1 LARQVWEF
9 DFLMMEFHI
18 SRNARE
24 RYQFAETL
32 FSYSGNVVFAN
43 MAACREFAYRMNKVR
58 DVEKRPERVVH
69 AGKLYAM
76 GLIDEASHVL
86 MARYREQFDPQV
98 MTGALEWFSAIV
110 GAEPLG
116 KMLLTFVEDFPG
128 ITVMR
133 GDQTPAEWLAGA
145 TDGTSHWAVAFEELL
160 LLWTANRNEAF
171 KPFRELFEEKRLAE
185 KTVYRKV
192 TRHLPE
198 YFATRPLIPLP
209 NAKPMNL
216 LELLRAPAVVAPG
229 SLSDQLALIR
239 RLWKPLIGDCLE
251 HLLAIATEILHE
263 EELAIWMQFNPPDE
277 AARRRR
283 EAGKQQ
289 WPGVV
294 ATAQVPE
301 FGDPAHEYETFSPDQ
316 AWMPTAVL
324 IAKST
329 YVWLAQMSRKYGR
342 WIKRLDEI
350 PDEELATLANRGL
363 NTLWLIGVWERS
375 RASKTIKQLCGNSDA
390 VASAYSLFDYAIAD
404 DLGGEAAYTN
414 LRDRAYKYGLRL
426 ASDMVPN
433 HMGIDSPWVV
443 EHPDWFI
450 SRQEAPYPAYS
461 FNGPDLSQDGR
472 VEIKIE
478 DHYFEQSDAAVVF
491 QRRDR
496 SSGETRYIYHG
507 NDGTSFPW
515 NDTAQLDYLNP
526 AVREQVIQTIL
537 HVARLFPVI
546 RFDAAMTLAK
556 RHFHR
561 LWFPGPGSSGAI
573 PSRAESGMSQAEFD
587 RCMPHEFWRE
597 VVDRV
602 AAEVPGT
609 LLLAEAFWLME
620 GYFVRTLGMHRVY
633 NSAFMVM
640 LRDED
645 NAKYRSVIK
654 KTLEFDPDIMK
665 RYVNFMSNPDER
677 TAIDQ
682 FGKGDKCFGVATMM
696 ATLPGL
702 PMFGHGQIEGFTEK
716 YGMEYQRP
724 RYDEN
729 PDPWLVERHDREIA
743 PLLKRRRLFAESGNF
758 LLYDF
763 FTDAGKVDENVFAYS
778 NRNGNERALIVFNN
792 HYGETHGTIDYSAA
806 YADKGA
812 NQLRQQKVSD
822 GLGFGGGS
830 GAVLAWRDSL
840 TGLEYLRR
848 SSDLAHGGLTL
859 DLHAYQCHV
868 FLDWCQL
875 YSTQE
880 KPWDRLA
887 DQLNGRGVPSLE
899 DALVNLELQP
909 VHDALHSLLDAGLVR
924 IFADVAEHPRTLA
937 VGVNT
942 AIEAERTK
950 FFNEAWAR
958 CESFMRAAQ
967 KAYIPLIGGAEKLA
981 GGLPSNPGLMGA
993 AFRAR
998 LRAAMRIPAIEAL
1011 FPVPW
1016 STAARRMLPSPSPQL
1031 TATAIWGPVLA
1042 WCVLEL
1048 LAESI
1053 DAEKPEPIALDLF
1066 DRLRLREPFAQV
1078 FTALGFEGEEAWR
1091 VAARVKV
1098 GLLTGAGAGRPEET
1112 APATGAEDKIRE
1124 EASDNQSEVIEHD
1137 HANSAE
1143 IPVVSVQ
1150 ASEHDFSRAATTS
1163 PSLLDLAPEEEAQLF
1178 PPALWLDS
1186 DVRWLTGVHRAGPQ
1200 EFLVRESYEELL
1212 WWLLMPSLLRLAGET
1227 TPSRIAA
1234 DRTAVQA
1241 MSMSIEKAL
1250 AATEA
1255 AGYRVDLLMPQA
1267 AAEEPSPEAAPA
1279 VEPAAGAVAEVTTE
1293 SISEV
1298 PIEAAA
1304 EPEPE
1309 PLAESAPAPTE
1320 EPKPIEPKIE
1330 ATLLPE
1336 IEPATEP
1343 VSDAVVEAE
1352 VETIEPPA
1360 AAEPAP
1366 AEEQPQL
1373 APAIEAAAEPEVE
1386 SAVEP
1391 VIEAVTGAAAEEP
1404 ALPEIPDSPA
1414 ATQPEPEPA
1423 EPEIESAVEP
1433 VIATAVEPATEPVP
1447 EAAAEAEVETT
1458 ETEAAAEPAPAEVQ
1472 PKLAPVIA
1480 AVAQPEIADAIE
1492 FTVESAIDTKVEE
1505 AAEESVPEEAGDSGS
1520 STELAESTPALAAEE
1535 PTSPISPEVP
1545 GSSVP
1550 SETEPA
1556 PEPSAEPEPS
1566 PAEDTE
1572 PVESAITPTAEPAA
1586 ESALGPVVETADEP
1600 AISEAPAPAE
1610 ERVSIE
1616 AQIEEPV
1623 EPAIEPVPEPLV
1635 ETAIE
1640 TTEESPETEKALSFS
1655 PIMEPEESTPV
1666 WVVGEPTPPALL
1678 ESPDSLVVSEVQS
1691 EPESPS
1697 EPEPIPVKEWQF
1709 AEPMIVSA
1717 IEPPA
1722 EPVFDPLA
1730 EMRRVPVEEPEP
1742 AEPENDFSIEWM
1754 TAAPVLEAPA
1764 EAEPEPP
1771 FEVQFAPS
1779 KDQQPVEPE
1788 VEPGFR
1794 LSDFAVAGAAPEP
1807 LAPEAEAAAE
1817 SSFDLSKFAA
1827 TKAEVVPE
1835 PVEPVIE
1842 FAVEPASKPAVE
1854 AAPKAAVEPVTIPQ
1868 AKPAFA
1874 VRLEPSA
1881 PTIEVI
1887 SNPAAEV
1894 KLVAEVPRSLTER
1907 FEPPA
1912 PQIDF
1917 VAKPAAQAS
1926 AGAEPSPSE
1935 RWEPPAPKM
1944 EAAAKPR
1951 TLAGMLRSFKGRW
1964 EPPPPKIEF
1973 VAKPATEDK
1982 AENSKTE
1989 EPDGDPPKPA

>member
-1 LARQVWEF
+1 MYEGAWEF

-24 RYQFAETL
+24 RYQFAESL

-58 DVEKRPERVVH
+58 DVEKHPARAVH
-69 AGKLYAM
+69 AGQLYAM

-133 GDQTPAEWLAGA
+133 GDQTPAEWLAGQ

-216 LELLRAPAVVAPG
+216 LELLRAPAVVAPR

-239 RLWKPLIGDCLE
+239 RLWKPLIGDSLE

-277 AARRRR
+277 TARRRR

-294 ATAQVPE
+294 ASAQVPE
-301 FGDPAHEYETFSPDQ
+301 FGDPAHEYEKFSPDQ

-390 VASAYSLFDYAIAD
+390 VASAYSLFNYTIAD

-414 LRDRAYKYGLRL
+414 LRDRAYQYGIRL

-450 SRQEAPYPAYS
+450 SRQDTPYPAYS

-573 PSRAESGMSQAEFD
+573 PSRAEYGMSQAEFD

-729 PDPWLVERHDREIA
+729 PDPWLVERHEREIA

-778 NRNGNERALIVFNN
+778 NRNGNERALVVFNN
-792 HYGETHGTIDYSAA
+792 HYGQSHGTIDYSAA

-822 GLGFGGGS
+822 GLGFGGNS

-848 SSDLAHGGLTL
+848 SSDLAHRGLTL

-868 FLDWCQL
+868 FLDWCEL

-909 VHDALHSLLDAGLVR
+909 VHDALRSLLDAGLVR
-924 IFADVAEHPRTLA
+924 IFADVAEHPRSLV

-967 KAYIPLIGGAEKLA
+967 KAYIPLVGGAEKLA

-1011 FPVPW
+1011 FPAPW

-1031 TATAIWGPVLA
+1031 TATAMWGPVLA

-1053 DAEKPEPIALDLF
+1053 DAENPEPIALDLF

-1098 GLLTGAGAGRPEET
+1098 GLLTGAGAGRPEKA
-1112 APATGAEDKIRE
+1112 APVNDAGDTNPA
-1124 EASDNQSEVIEHD
+1124 EASVDQSEVIEHE
-1137 HANSAE
+1137 HASRAE
-1143 IPVVSVQ
+1143 IPADSVQ
-1150 ASEHDFSRAATTS
+1150 ASGHESKNTDHAESQAEPTGVSEHDHANTAEILAVGVQASGHDFSRAATS
-1163 PSLLDLAPEEEAQLF
+1163 SLSSRALAPEEEPQPF
-1178 PPALWLDS
+1178 PPALWLDP

-1227 TPSRIAA
+1227 SPSRIAG

-1241 MSMSIEKAL
+1241 MNCNIDKAL
-1250 AATEA
+1250 AAAEA
-1255 AGYRVDLLMPQA
+1255 ASYRVELLMPPV
-1267 AAEEPSPEAAPA
+1267 AAEEPVPEATP
-1279 VEPAAGAVAEVTTE
+1279 VAEPSVEAAEVATE
-1293 SISEV
+1293 ALTEA

-1304 EPEPE
+1304 EQEPEPE
-1309 PLAESAPAPTE
+1309 PPTESAPAPTE
-1320 EPKPIEPKIE
+1320 ESKLVEPEIEPTFSPEIVAAVEPVIKTLTNAAAEEPALPELPGSPAASQPEPEPEIE
-1330 ATLLPE
+1330 SAVEPE
-1336 IEPATEP
+1336 IEPAVAPVIAPAVEPAAEP
-1343 VSDAVVEAE
+1343 VPEAATEAE
-1352 VETIEPPA
+1352 VETTEP
-1360 AAEPAP
+1360 EPIP

-1373 APAIEAAAEPEVE
+1373 APAIEAAAVEFVPEGGG
-1386 SAVEP
+1386 SFNSR
-1391 VIEAVTGAAAEEP
+1391 IELAELTP
-1404 ALPEIPDSPA
+1404 ALPA
-1414 ATQPEPEPA
+1414 
-1423 EPEIESAVEP
+1423 
-1433 VIATAVEPATEPVP
+1433 
-1447 EAAAEAEVETT
+1447 EAAAFSPSTA
-1458 ETEAAAEPAPAEVQ
+1458 
-1472 PKLAPVIA
+1472 
-1480 AVAQPEIADAIE
+1480 
-1492 FTVESAIDTKVEE
+1492 
-1505 AAEESVPEEAGDSGS
+1505 PEEPVSH
-1520 STELAESTPALAAEE
+1520 
-1535 PTSPISPEVP
+1535 EV
-1545 GSSVP
+1545 SDVSAP
-1550 SETEPA
+1550 SETEPE
-1556 PEPSAEPEPS
+1556 PEPSAEPEPA
-1566 PAEDTE
+1566 PTEEPE
-1572 PVESAITPTAEPAA
+1572 PVETAIIPTAEPAA
-1586 ESALGPVVETADEP
+1586 ESALEP
-1600 AISEAPAPAE
+1600 AAEAVTEPERSEAPEPALPE
-1610 ERVSIE
+1610 ERISIE
-1616 AQIEEPV
+1616 AQVEEPV
-1623 EPAIEPVPEPLV
+1623 EPAIEPAPEPIAEADTE
-1635 ETAIE
+1635 ETA
-1640 TTEESPETEKALSFS
+1640 KALPPEDAQS
-1655 PIMEPEESTPV
+1655 PSPLIEPEESTPI
-1666 WVVGEPTPPALL
+1666 WVVAELTQLALP
-1678 ESPDSLVVSEVQS
+1678 ETPDSLAL
-1691 EPESPS
+1691 PEAQPD
-1697 EPEPIPVKEWQF
+1697 PEPVPVTEWQL
-1709 AEPMIVSA
+1709 AEPLIVSV

-1722 EPVFDPLA
+1722 EAVFDPLA

-1742 AEPENDFSIEWM
+1742 AEPERDSAMKWLTEVPVVD
-1754 TAAPVLEAPA
+1754 APVAV
-1764 EAEPEPP
+1764 EPEPP
-1771 FEVQFAPS
+1771 FEVLFAPPE
-1779 KDQQPVEPE
+1779 DRQPVAPP
-1788 VEPGFR
+1788 VESGFR
-1794 LSDFAVAGAAPEP
+1794 LSDFVVEGAVAAPEP
-1807 LAPEAEAAAE
+1807 VVPEAETTDE
-1817 SSFDLSKFAA
+1817 SSFDLSKFVVS
-1827 TKAEVVPE
+1827 KREAEPE

-1842 FAVEPASKPAVE
+1842 FAVEPAAESAPQPPVE
-1854 AAPKAAVEPVTIPQ
+1854 AAPKAAVEPVAPRQ
-1868 AKPAFA
+1868 ASKLFTE
-1874 VRLEPSA
+1874 RLEPPA
-1881 PTIEVI
+1881 PDFEVI
-1887 SNPAAEV
+1887 SNPTAEV
-1894 KLVAEVPRSLTER
+1894 KVVADLVPSLTER

-1917 VAKPAAQAS
+1917 VAKPVDE
-1926 AGAEPSPSE
+1926 AGADSESSPAE
-1935 RWEPPAPKM
+1935 RWEPPAPEI
-1944 EAAAKPR
+1944 EAAAKPMSF
-1951 TLAGMLRSFKGRW
+1951 AGLLRSIKERW
-1964 EPPPPKIEF
+1964 EPPPLRIDF
-1973 VAKPATEDK
+1973 TAKPAAEVK
-1982 AENSKTE
+1982 AEQAE
-1989 EPDGDPPKPA
+1989 PAEPDGDPPKPA